1 MTAQK
6 NVLSQGAGQEHVGRY
21 LHSPTHLHLQCL
33 GLRGTEEI
41 RQGVC

>member
-1 MTAQK
+1 MTVQK
-6 NVLSQGAGQEHVGRY
+6 NILSQCAGQKHVGRY

-33 GLRGTEEI
+33 GLRGIEEI